1 MADNVF
7 ITCLIETRLH
17 TLWGDRWRWSLHD
30 MDDCDCL
37 GFYAFLLKTASINRI
52 IWRHGKHEEQVVS
65 QSGVTELL
73 SLLLQTLRQCFHHN
87 EVQHTHTHTHTHLN
101 LLHKFLSGYKTD
113 LVYYWCLEMIE
124 VNTTIRETTGWFCL
138 FILKDS
144 DSHGLKGRSCSVVRL
159 YGSRAA
165 GLWHH
170 ILRWTHKYL
179 RMGWWPRR
187 NASCWQCVKLSWT
200 NKLLVSLLST
210 GGARIQ
216 RKESWF

>member
-1 MADNVF
+1 MENM
-7 ITCLIETRLH
+7 RS
-17 TLWGDRWRWSLHD
+17 RWW
-30 MDDCDCL
+30 
-37 GFYAFLLKTASINRI
+37 
-52 IWRHGKHEEQVVS
+52 VS
-65 QSGVTELL
+65 QVWQSCSHCYCRRFVSVSTIMK
-73 SLLLQTLRQCFHHN
+73 FN
-87 EVQHTHTHTHTHLN
+87 THTHTHTHLN

-170 ILRWTHKYL
+170 ILCWTHKYL